1 MNTIRKEIIRDWLR
15 ERCKG
20 EVCIFIEDDT
30 IYADIHRYS
39 FCFRYEIP
47 EMSKAINSGL
57 TAIDLAEMIYSK
69 YFEHILSSFLRKR
82 GETKE

>member
-20 EVCIFIEDDT
+20 EICIFIENDAV
-30 IYADIHRYS
+30 YAEIHRYS
-39 FCFRYEIP
+39 LWFHCEIP
-47 EMSKAINSGL
+47 GMSKAINSGL
-57 TAIDLAEMIYSK
+57 TAIDLAEMIYFK

-82 GETKE
+82 CETKE